1 MSYRTVR
8 RSVSVFELTRLQFV
22 ANDFAFFRVLRE
34 RSSGQQQHSQT
45 SFHRRDPRR
54 DFTAKD
60 AKGAKTEDQ
69 GCMLFDFL
77 LSSVV
82 KNHYA
87 YAPLQLNAFFVWPPP
102 KVWARGP
109 LPFTDLF
116 GLPAFCR
123 PMEIFLSSTVTAPVP
138 SRPPTCFSL
147 ITEPILI
154 PKQDFTSIP

>member
-34 RSSGQQQHSQT
+34 RGSGKQQQHSQT

-60 AKGAKTEDQ
+60 AKGAKTEGQ
-69 GCMLFDFL
+69 GWMLFDFL

-82 KNHYA
+82 KNHLRLCA
-87 YAPLQLNAFFVWPPP
+87 SPTKRVFRLAAAESLAC
-102 KVWARGP
+102 GP

-116 GLPAFCR
+116 GLPALCR
-123 PMEIFLSSTVTAPVP
+123 PMETFLSSTVTAPVP
-138 SRPPTCFSL
+138 SRP
-147 ITEPILI
+147 
-154 PKQDFTSIP
+154 